1 MQLIIHHIGRSCG
14 PARSLRPTCEVLA
27 INDFW
32 MWGPSPD
39 NKQDMAIGRI
49 KNLRILRL
57 GLSRRPAAGYL
68 IPENYTLNKTE
79 HICYHRGPDLL
90 HSLLVAV
97 PGLKY
102 LDLVKIAPPDL
113 PDVSQAK
120 LFPHS
125 IFCNMYRS
133 TSYYVTQVLS
143 PPSQAPRLACLPS
156 AAAGSNT
163 IPARAS
169 RLNYEPPTKI
179 KYAQK
184 EILVI
189 VQGTAHTEHATGPL
203 LVITRPTTS
212 VTVIPCISSSGL
224 ELAGILKLSKARFK
238 DYPYNSLK
246 NARADRALKFP
257 VLRVLR
263 VTHWDSCISDFLEL
277 NMFLYTPI
285 KVIYLNSTEVSEQKT
300 VKAAFKVD
308 LFNKF
313 YELRHLLFSDIYP
326 DFIAPDHYLKT
337 CQERQIKCSY
347 HTFRYVRVDGQSLPL
362 HIIITSVVAQY
373 VILLRLPLVTSSI

>member
-1 MQLIIHHIGRSCG
+1 
-14 PARSLRPTCEVLA
+14 
-27 INDFW
+27 
-32 MWGPSPD
+32 
-39 NKQDMAIGRI
+39 MAIGRI

-120 LFPHS
+120 LD
-125 IFCNMYRS
+125 
-133 TSYYVTQVLS
+133 
-143 PPSQAPRLACLPS
+143 
-156 AAAGSNT
+156 AGS
-163 IPARAS
+163 
-169 RLNYEPPTKI
+169 
-179 KYAQK
+179 QK
-184 EILVI
+184 LIGQRPLPI
-189 VQGTAHTEHATGPL
+189 VPQLG
-203 LVITRPTTS
+203 
-212 VTVIPCISSSGL
+212 ISSSGL

-347 HTFRYVRVDGQSLPL
+347 RTHLDM
-362 HIIITSVVAQY
+362 
-373 VILLRLPLVTSSI
+373 